1 MPDKREKIVR
11 QRAETR
17 VGCRAMILVRKIS
30 SGKWVVTK
38 FVKEHT
44 HTLTPG
50 KGRRDCIYEQYPV
63 SSSVPIVKLLLV
75 FMV

>member
-1 MPDKREKIVR
+1 
-11 QRAETR
+11 
-17 VGCRAMILVRKIS
+17 LVRKIS